1 MTGQTFH
8 ERASAPTIDSS
19 IIAFP
24 PTLQL
29 PPLTPEQRLSLLAEQ
44 AEFDR
49 RFPPSRRRDDD
60 ILIVSWSEI
69 QRQFLDLCA
78 PWDQSD
84 QAVMIRVAQQN
95 SAYES
100 AEKTL
105 RGLFVLNHMRTS
117 IDTPMPGTFRS
128 RSRSSSGR

>member
-1 MTGQTFH
+1 MPDQTFQ
-8 ERASAPTIDSS
+8 ESAPGAPIDRS
-19 IIAFP
+19 IISSP
-24 PTLQL
+24 QSIQL
-29 PPLTPEQRLSLLAEQ
+29 PALTPEQRLSLLAEQ

-49 RFPPSRRRDDD
+49 RFPPTRHRDDD
-60 ILIVSWSEI
+60 ILIISWSEI

-78 PWDQSD
+78 PWDRAE

-105 RGLFVLNHMRTS
+105 RALFVLNHMRTS
-117 IDTPMPGTFRS
+117 IDTPRPGTTRS
-128 RSRSSSGR
+128 GNRNSSGR